1 MKFTSMFIATVVAL
15 AVAGPAPAAG
25 APPDEADALAL
36 LKESKCM
43 TCHSVDKKKDG
54 PAYAAVSK
62 KYKGNPEAVAKLT
75 TWVSKKHTVKIDG
88 EEEEHGMVKS
98 RDPAR
103 ISNLVAWLL
112 SH

>member
-1 MKFTSMFIATVVAL
+1 MKSSAIILSMAVVVAL
-15 AVAGPAPAAG
+15 ASPLQAVAAAPN
-25 APPDEADALAL
+25 EADAMAL
-36 LKESKCM
+36 LKESKCT

-54 PAYAAVSK
+54 PAYVAVSK

-88 EEEEHGMVKS
+88 EEEEHGMVKT

-103 ISNLVAWLL
+103 ISNLVTWIL

>member
-1 MKFTSMFIATVVAL
+1 MKFTSMFIATAVTLAL
-15 AVAGPAPAAG
+15 SGPVSAAG
-25 APPDEADALAL
+25 AAPDEADAMAL
-36 LKESKCM
+36 LKESKCI

-54 PAYAAVSK
+54 PAYVAVSK

-75 TWVSKKHTVKIDG
+75 TWVSKKHTVKIDD
-88 EEEEHGMVKS
+88 EEEEHGMVKT

-103 ISNLVAWLL
+103 ISNLVTWIL